1 MSRGTGAAFA
11 RPYVD
16 ALFEVAGSADSVEAL
31 LPPLD
36 TVARALEASGELR
49 TVLANPGLGRRE
61 KRALVASVAAAAKA
75 PELAARL
82 LGALLD
88 RGRLPRLP
96 TVLAAVRQRLDLERG
111 VLEATVRSAAPLGAD
126 AEKGIRE
133 TLEARS
139 GTRVRLRTELD
150 PSLLSGFVVRL
161 GSEVFDASLSRRLA
175 RARKA
180 LEGASGAA

>member
-1 MSRGTGAAFA
+1 MTASGSAFA

-16 ALFEVAGSADSVEAL
+16 ALFEVAGSADAVDAL
-31 LPPLD
+31 LPSLD
-36 TVARALEASGELR
+36 TVARALETSAELR
-49 TVLANPGLGRRE
+49 EFAANPRFGRKE
-61 KRALVASVAAAAKA
+61 KRAVIGGLAESANA
-75 PELAARL
+75 PVLARRL
-82 LGALLD
+82 LEALLD
-88 RGRLPRLP
+88 RGR
-96 TVLAAVRQRLDLERG
+96 VLKLAGVLEAVREQLDVVRG
-111 VLEATVRSAAPLGAD
+111 VVEATVRSAAPLDQA

-133 TLEARS
+133 ALEART
-139 GTRVRLRTELD
+139 GTRVRLRTERD

>member
-1 MSRGTGAAFA
+1 MKAAGSAFA

-16 ALFEVAGSADSVEAL
+16 ALFGVAGTPGAVEAL
-31 LPPLD
+31 LPSLD
-36 TVARALEASGELR
+36 TVSRALESSEELR
-49 TVLANPGLGRRE
+49 TFVTNPGVGRKE
-61 KRALVASVAAAAKA
+61 KRALVASLAEAAKA
-75 PELAARL
+75 PEVAGRL
-82 LGALLD
+82 LQALLD
-88 RGRLPRLP
+88 RGRFLKLAS
-96 TVLAAVRQRLDLERG
+96 VLEAVREQLDVEQG
-111 VLEATVRSAAPLGAD
+111 VVQATVRSAVPLAAE

-133 TLEARS
+133 ALEART

-161 GSEVFDASLSRRLA
+161 GSELFDASLSRRLT

>member
-1 MSRGTGAAFA
+1 MRATGAAFA

-16 ALFEVAGSADSVEAL
+16 ALFDVAGSPDAAEAL
-31 LPPLD
+31 LPSLD
-36 TVARALEASGELR
+36 TVARALDGSEELR
-49 TVLANPGLGRRE
+49 AFATNPAVGRKDKRE
-61 KRALVASVAAAAKA
+61 LVAALAAGANA

-82 LGALLD
+82 LQALLD
-88 RGRLPRLP
+88 RGRFLALPA
-96 TVLAAVRQRLDLERG
+96 VLEAIRSRLDEERG
-111 VLEATVRSAAPLGAD
+111 VVEATVRSVAPLGAD
-126 AEKGIRE
+126 AENGIRE
-133 TLEARS
+133 ALEERT

>member
-1 MSRGTGAAFA
+1 MSGTGAAFA

-16 ALFEVAGSADSVEAL
+16 ALFEVAGTPDAVEEV

-36 TVARALEASGELR
+36 AFARAMESSAELR
-49 TVLANPGLGRRE
+49 TALASPALGRE
-61 KRALVASVAAAAKA
+61 PKRALVEALAASGGA
-75 PELAARL
+75 PPLAARL
-82 LGALLD
+82 LRALLD
-88 RGRLPRLP
+88 RGRLARLP
-96 TVLAAVRQRLDLERG
+96 AVLAASRARLDLARG
-111 VLEATVRSAAPLGAD
+111 VREATVRSAAPLGD
-126 AEKGIRE
+126 AAENGIRAA
-133 TLEARS
+133 LEART
-139 GTRVRLRTELD
+139 GGRIRLRTEID

>member
-1 MSRGTGAAFA
+1 MKAAGSAFA

-16 ALFEVAGSADSVEAL
+16 ALFEVAGSPDAVDAL
-31 LPPLD
+31 LSSLD
-36 TVARALEASGELR
+36 TVSRALQGSEELR
-49 TVLANPGLGRRE
+49 DFLANPGYGRTE
-61 KRALVASVAAAAKA
+61 KRGLVAALAETAKA
-75 PELAARL
+75 PEVAGRL
-82 LGALLD
+82 LRALLD
-88 RGRLPRLP
+88 RGRILKLAN
-96 TVLAAVRQRLDLERG
+96 VLEAIREQLDVERG
-111 VLEATVRSAAPLGAD
+111 VVQATVRSVAPLGED

-133 TLEARS
+133 ALEART

-161 GSEVFDASLSRRLA
+161 GSEVFDASLSHRLT